1 MGEQIGIVH
10 LAEELIKLSG
20 MKPYEDIDI
29 VFTGMKPEEKLNE
42 ELLHSTENVMETS
55 HEKIYV
61 ARSHWLDI
69 DVLNGLI
76 DELSVLCRAMDSG
89 KAMKVI
95 FAIVPEFSPSWVPQG
110 GSSALFRARRR
121 SKILNSP
128 FKCC

>member
-95 FAIVPEFSPSWVPQG
+95 
-110 GSSALFRARRR
+110 L
-121 SKILNSP
+121 L
-128 FKCC
+128 KCAPKL